1 MTTLFNAHH
10 LLLSQLVEDEQ
21 LSSLVRGVF
30 DYVPEETEFP
40 CVVLSEVVASP
51 QRTKTN
57 KGVQVEFSIEVWNVK
72 TGKSEI
78 LNILDCIEA
87 LLETKQIA
95 EDAFFISQ
103 EINSIEVLRD
113 EETDYYQGKIK
124 LKILMDMEEI

>member
-40 CVVLSEVVASP
+40 CVVLSEAVASP

-57 KGVQVEFSIEVWNVK
+57 KGVQVEFSIEVWNRK

-78 LNILDCIEA
+78 LNTLDCIEA

-103 EINSIEVLRD
+103 EINSIEVLKD

-124 LKILMDMEEI
+124 LKILMDMEEF